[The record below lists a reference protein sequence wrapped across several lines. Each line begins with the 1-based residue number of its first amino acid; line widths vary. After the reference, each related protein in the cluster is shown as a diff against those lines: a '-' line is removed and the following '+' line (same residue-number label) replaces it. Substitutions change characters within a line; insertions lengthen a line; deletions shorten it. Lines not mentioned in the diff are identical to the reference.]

1 LIVIHSATKIPIIAE
16 MIALPDAGSI
26 YAKTGIGKTANRET
40 TKGKKKFFR
49 RKPCISITLGLTS
62 IIIEITFN
70 QNY

>member
-1 LIVIHSATKIPIIAE
+1 

-40 TKGKKKFFR
+40 IKGKKKFFR